1 MLKKTITYIDF
12 DGNERTEDHY
22 FNLTEAEIQ
31 ESNLR
36 TPGGIDAK
44 LKKIVQAQNPDELVS
59 YFKSFIL
66 DAYGVKSEDGRRFIK
81 SEELKTEFSQT
92 GAYNKLFMEL
102 TTNTDAAIAFV
113 QGVIPQVPE
122 KENTAD
128 NIVMPMTPNA

>member
-1 MLKKTITYIDF
+1 MLMKTITYTDF

-36 TPGGIDAK
+36 TPGGIEAK
-44 LKKIVQAQNPDELVS
+44 LKKIVQTKDPNELVS

-66 DAYGVKSEDGRRFIK
+66 DAYGIKSEDGRRFIK
-81 SEELKTEFSQT
+81 SDELKTEFSQT

-122 KENTAD
+122 KETAAE
-128 NIVMPMTPNA
+128 NIVTPMTPNA

>member
-1 MLKKTITYIDF
+1 MLKKTITYTDF

-36 TPGGIDAK
+36 TPGGIEAK
-44 LKKIVQAQNPDELVS
+44 LKKIVQAKDPNELVT

-81 SEELKTEFSQT
+81 SDELKTEFSQT

-122 KENTAD
+122 KENAAE
-128 NIVMPMTPNA
+128 NIVTPMAPNA

>member
-1 MLKKTITYIDF
+1 MLKKTITYTDF

-36 TPGGIDAK
+36 TPGGIEAK
-44 LKKIVQAQNPDELVS
+44 LKKIVQAKDPDELVS

-81 SEELKTEFSQT
+81 SDELKTEFSQT

-122 KENTAD
+122 KETAAE
-128 NIVMPMTPNA
+128 NIVTPMTPNA

>member
-1 MLKKTITYIDF
+1 MLKKTITYTDF

-36 TPGGIDAK
+36 TPGGIEAK
-44 LKKIVQAQNPDELVS
+44 LKKIVQAKDPNELVS

-81 SEELKTEFSQT
+81 SDELKTEFSQT

-122 KENTAD
+122 KETAAE
-128 NIVMPMTPNA
+128 NIVTPMTPNA

>member
-1 MLKKTITYIDF
+1 MLKKTITYTDF

-36 TPGGIDAK
+36 TPGGIEAK
-44 LKKIVQAQNPDELVS
+44 LKKIVQAKDPNELVS

-66 DAYGVKSEDGRRFIK
+66 DAYGVKSDDGRRFIK
-81 SEELKTEFSQT
+81 SEDLKTEFSQT

-102 TTNTDAAIAFV
+102 TTDTDAAIAFV
-113 QGVIPQVPE
+113 QGVIPNVPDPE
-122 KENTAD
+122 KKNKLE
-128 NIVMPMTPNA
+128 VVPGTPNA

>member
-1 MLKKTITYIDF
+1 MLMKTITYTDF

-36 TPGGIDAK
+36 TPGGIEAK
-44 LKKIVQAQNPDELVS
+44 LKKIVQTKDPNELVS

-81 SEELKTEFSQT
+81 SDELKTEFSQT

-122 KENTAD
+122 KETAAE
-128 NIVMPMTPNA
+128 NIVTPMTPNA

>member
-1 MLKKTITYIDF
+1 MLKKTITYTDF

-36 TPGGIDAK
+36 TPGGIEAK
-44 LKKIVQAQNPDELVS
+44 LKKIVQAKDPDELVS

-81 SEELKTEFSQT
+81 SDELKTEFSQT

-113 QGVIPQVPE
+113 QGVVPQVPE
-122 KENTAD
+122 KETAAE
-128 NIVMPMTPNA
+128 NIVTPMTPNA

>member
-1 MLKKTITYIDF
+1 MLMKTITYTDF

-36 TPGGIDAK
+36 TPGGIEAK
-44 LKKIVQAQNPDELVS
+44 LKKIVQAKDPDELVS

-81 SEELKTEFSQT
+81 SDELKTEFSQT

-122 KENTAD
+122 KETAAE
-128 NIVMPMTPNA
+128 NIVTPMTPNA

>member
-36 TPGGIDAK
+36 TPGGIEAK
-44 LKKIVQAQNPDELVS
+44 LKKIAQAQNPDELVS

-102 TTNTDAAIAFV
+102 TTDTDAAIAFV

-122 KENTAD
+122 KGNTAD

>member
-1 MLKKTITYIDF
+1 MLMKTITYTDF

-36 TPGGIDAK
+36 TPGGIEAK
-44 LKKIVQAQNPDELVS
+44 LKKIVQAKDPNELVS

-81 SEELKTEFSQT
+81 SDELKTEFSQT

-122 KENTAD
+122 KETAAE
-128 NIVMPMTPNA
+128 NIVTPMTPNA

>member
-1 MLKKTITYIDF
+1 MLKKTITYTDF

-36 TPGGIDAK
+36 TPGGIEAK
-44 LKKIVQAQNPDELVS
+44 LKKIAQAKDPNELVT

-81 SEELKTEFSQT
+81 SDELKTEFSQT

-122 KENTAD
+122 KENAAE
-128 NIVMPMTPNA
+128 NIVTPMTPNA

>member
-1 MLKKTITYIDF
+1 MLKKTITYTDF

-36 TPGGIDAK
+36 TPGGIEAK
-44 LKKIVQAQNPDELVS
+44 LKKIVQTKDPNELVS

-81 SEELKTEFSQT
+81 SDELKTEFSQT

-122 KENTAD
+122 KETAAE
-128 NIVMPMTPNA
+128 NIVTPMTPNA